1 MKLHFKFQI
10 SLLILVCCI
19 LIISSITTLLAVLS
33 ISKRVDTE
41 KAGQLFSETGNR
53 VQDELTKM
61 LVQAQKSVHQVATV
75 PGIADKQNDDGLSLP
90 FIRYFVELLNNYPEI
105 YSVYRGFSDNTFLQL
120 IHAGTDE
127 KIIRKHEAPDGTVY
141 ILRSIIMMDEKGEAA
156 RELWTYLNEDLEV
169 VGKRVH
175 DRVEYTASS
184 RPWFLLAREN
194 LQEGVLTDTYLFD
207 SFQEP
212 GITAAKSIGTQCV
225 VGIDITLASLEDFLN
240 NLYVSENCRT
250 ALLDAKGSI
259 LASNSKLK
267 EWIGSSNDFLAPI
280 NTTFNDNTDMQSLS
294 EVVLPPTREGAFSIR
309 DTYMIWSRSWEP
321 IGGHVFDLIMI
332 APSEDFLGY
341 LVEMRQRAIASA
353 CSTFC
358 SSPCYAWQ

>member
-127 KIIRKHEAPDGTVY
+127 K
-141 ILRSIIMMDEKGEAA
+141 
-156 RELWTYLNEDLEV
+156 
-169 VGKRVH
+169 
-175 DRVEYTASS
+175 
-184 RPWFLLAREN
+184 
-194 LQEGVLTDTYLFD
+194 
-207 SFQEP
+207 
-212 GITAAKSIGTQCV
+212 
-225 VGIDITLASLEDFLN
+225 
-240 NLYVSENCRT
+240 CRH
-250 ALLDAKGSI
+250 
-259 LASNSKLK
+259 
-267 EWIGSSNDFLAPI
+267 
-280 NTTFNDNTDMQSLS
+280 
-294 EVVLPPTREGAFSIR
+294 RR
-309 DTYMIWSRSWEP
+309 
-321 IGGHVFDLIMI
+321 
-332 APSEDFLGY
+332 
-341 LVEMRQRAIASA
+341 
-353 CSTFC
+353 
-358 SSPCYAWQ
+358 